1 MMNCTRELKDISMT
15 AKALRVFLASLLTLA
30 LIPTAALADDGD
42 SNEARASY
50 EPEGYHDEGA
60 GEPG

>member
-42 SNEARASY
+42 SNEARAS
-50 EPEGYHDEGA
+50 
-60 GEPG
+60 